1 MDNWISSV
9 FPERIAIEQLET
21 AGSDDRRTTMMDGY
35 GMAGG
40 FGFGGIFMILW
51 WVLII
56 VGIVV
61 LVKWM
66 ITSSAENVRSG
77 GDSKALD
84 ILKQRYARGEIDEQ
98 EFQKRKHDLT
108 Q

>member
-1 MDNWISSV
+1 
-9 FPERIAIEQLET
+9 
-21 AGSDDRRTTMMDGY
+21 MMDGY

-61 LVKWM
+61 LVKW
-66 ITSSAENVRSG
+66 IATSSGGGEGQSG

-98 EFQKRKHDLT
+98 EFQKRKRDLT

>member
-1 MDNWISSV
+1 V
-9 FPERIAIEQLET
+9 FPERIAIEQPET

-66 ITSSAENVRSG
+66 IRPSAGDVRSG
-77 GDSKALD
+77 GDSRALD